1 MKQTAVEWL
10 QQALEDTILTHEQIM
25 QTTGLFEQAKDID
38 AERAYD
44 IYEKWFWDNLPSKSS
59 SEGKLSQKE
68 FYNRYFKMKQTAVE
82 WLKVTVKAMTEN
94 CGDYDLYAVLWH
106 IEQAIEME
114 KEKHEKFNKF
124 LNDEKKL
131 GISDLKTVERIQWYY
146 NTYFN
151 ETFNTNEK

>member
-1 MKQTAVEWL
+1 MSNNKQQTAVDSYTIRRHNIEIQSRL
-10 QQALEDTILTHEQIM
+10 GKINAIEYDEELTKAEQQA
-25 QTTGLFEQAKDID
+25 K
-38 AERAYD
+38 
-44 IYEKWFWDNLPSKSS
+44 
-59 SEGKLSQKE
+59 
-68 FYNRYFKMKQTAVE
+68 
-82 WLKVTVKAMTEN
+82 
-94 CGDYDLYAVLWH
+94 
-106 IEQAIEME
+106 EME